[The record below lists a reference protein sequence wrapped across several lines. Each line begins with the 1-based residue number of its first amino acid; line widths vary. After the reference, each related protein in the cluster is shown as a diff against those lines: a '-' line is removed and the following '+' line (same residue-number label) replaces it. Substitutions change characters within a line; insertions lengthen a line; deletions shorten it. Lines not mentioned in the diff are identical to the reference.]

1 MSDKNLDYRR
11 GYTEL
16 VRLCAMMLIALTETE
31 SREDDTRPVLTT
43 ERAEDLRD
51 ECARLLNLF
60 VAQEHFDV
68 DKHDVIMHRMMA
80 IFTEITGNDSDA
92 WLTYQPALQ
101 QLRKHL
107 N

>member
-16 VRLCAMMLIALTETE
+16 VRLCAMMLMALTETE

-43 ERAEDLRD
+43 ERAENLRD

-60 VAQEHFDV
+60 VAQEQFDV
-68 DKHDVIMHRMMA
+68 DKHDAIMHRMMA
-80 IFTEITGNDSDA
+80 IFTEINGNDSNA

-101 QLRKHL
+101 QLHKHL